1 MSKTNI
7 GNIRIALANCLVEKL
22 WIMGLLKDAEK
33 AAIMERNKVSF
44 LC

>member
-1 MSKTNI
+1 MSETNI

-22 WIMGLLKDAEK
+22 WIMGLLKDSEK

>member
-1 MSKTNI
+1 MSETDIDNI
-7 GNIRIALANCLVEKL
+7 KLAIANCLVEKL